1 MKVRRRDHLVCS
13 WHPDGL
19 RMGIPGERRWI
30 EITPDLLDLLSK
42 AGEGTDTD
50 ELARRFPAEEHDR
63 VRSAVGTLTELG
75 VLVPYED
82 TPPPREHRDA
92 VGGRFPAEGRGTGR
106 PARSPARV
114 ELAEDLVGEDGSPG
128 IFKEYRGSPVVM
140 LPRRPLR
147 LAAPAG
153 PAFTTRRSHRRFS
166 GAPVSLDQLGTLL
179 FHSFAPY
186 RPLQGG
192 PSASQQDRAGSRTGG
207 RHEVEAY
214 VVAYDVK
221 GVQPGLYHYSAAR
234 HALELLG
241 TDASRE
247 RVAELTYHQE
257 PSYEG
262 AFTVFTTAVA
272 DRLAW
277 KYRHPHAYRRWMH
290 DADHYGRTFALT
302 ATALGLGPFQ
312 TVAFADSEVERFLGL
327 DPAEEFAVYLL
338 SAGFPERPGPPA
350 PTGFAFPPLSE
361 APPAPWATPTPW
373 PAAG

>member
-13 WHPDGL
+13 WHPEGL
-19 RMGIPGERRWI
+19 RMGVPGERRWI

-82 TPPPREHRDA
+82 APPLQDRRDTVAGRSPAEARDA
-92 VGGRFPAEGRGTGR
+92 ERLVH
-106 PARSPARV
+106 SPARV

-128 IFKEYRGSPVVM
+128 VFKESPGSPVVL

-147 LAAPAG
+147 LAAPVG
-153 PAFTTRRSHRRFS
+153 SAFTTRRSHRRFS
-166 GAPVSLDQLGTLL
+166 GAAVSLDQLGTLL
-179 FHSFAPY
+179 FHSFAPH
-186 RPLQGG
+186 RSLHGG
-192 PSASQQDRAGSRTGG
+192 PSGVRRDRAGSPAGG
-207 RHEVEAY
+207 RHEAEAY
-214 VVAYDVK
+214 VVAYDVE

-241 TDASRE
+241 PDASRE

-257 PSYEG
+257 PAYEG

-302 ATALGLGPFQ
+302 AIGLGLGPFQ
-312 TVAFADSEVERFLGL
+312 TVAFADSEVERFLGV
-327 DPAEEFAVYLL
+327 DPDEEFAVYLL
-338 SAGFPERPGPPA
+338 SAGIPERPSPLA
-350 PTGFAFPPLSE
+350 PTGFAFPALSE
-361 APPAPWATPTPW
+361 AAPAPWTAPSPW

>member
-50 ELARRFPAEEHDR
+50 ELAGRFPAEEHDR
-63 VRSAVGTLTELG
+63 VRSAVGALTELG

-82 TPPPREHRDA
+82 APPARDRRDTVA
-92 VGGRFPAEGRGTGR
+92 GRFPAEVRGAER
-106 PARSPARV
+106 LVHSPARV
-114 ELAEDLVGEDGSPG
+114 ELAEDPVGEDGFPG
-128 IFKEYRGSPVVM
+128 VFKEYPGNPVVM

-147 LAAPAG
+147 LAAPVG
-153 PAFTTRRSHRRFS
+153 SAFTTRRSHRRFS

-179 FHSFAPY
+179 LHSFAPH
-186 RPLQGG
+186 RSLHGG
-192 PSASQQDRAGSRTGG
+192 PSGARRDRAGSPAGG
-207 RHEVEAY
+207 RHEAEAY
-214 VVAYDVK
+214 VVAYDVE

-312 TVAFADSEVERFLGL
+312 TVAFADSEVERFLGV
-327 DPAEEFAVYLL
+327 DPDEEFAVYLL
-338 SAGFPERPGPPA
+338 SAGVPERPGPLAPA
-350 PTGFAFPPLSE
+350 GFAFPPLPE
-361 APPAPWATPTPW
+361 ATPAPWAAPAPW